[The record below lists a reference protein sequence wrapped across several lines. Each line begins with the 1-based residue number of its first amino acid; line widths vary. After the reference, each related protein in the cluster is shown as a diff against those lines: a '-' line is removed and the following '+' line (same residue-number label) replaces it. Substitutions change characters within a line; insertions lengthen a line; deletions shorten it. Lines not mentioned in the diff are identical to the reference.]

1 MVTCRWEPH
10 GGSQTLQERQAGHT
24 QHCTR
29 GGGPK
34 CPWGPKLEGLH
45 SARRSSF
52 EWLGKSMEPMKTVR
66 DAYRGIL
73 LRQHVGDPHN
83 VAARNASTMRTP
95 CAFSRLWFGPMEP
108 KYKPDPV
115 HVLGDPAAKR
125 CWRMHSMGGSSCNR
139 HLPQNLLQGWVSYLN
154 KCRGMDLARLDATT
168 QASVVVPAAHSFSQF
183 DAKILGGSRLRH
195 WHHFDLDPD
204 ISSSCGGHARCI
216 VSILLGDRW

>member
-29 GGGPK
+29 SGGPR

-45 SARRSSF
+45 SARPFSF
-52 EWLGKSMEPMKTVR
+52 EWLGRSMEPMNTVR

-83 VAARNASTMRTP
+83 VAARSASTMRTP

-125 CWRMHSMGGSSCNR
+125 CWRMQSLGAVGW
-139 HLPQNLLQGWVSYLN
+139 LPYAPAVIDTFPRIFSKDG
-154 KCRGMDLARLDATT
+154 LAIST
-168 QASVVVPAAHSFSQF
+168 SVVAWTWLAWTLQLKQ
-183 DAKILGGSRLRH
+183 A
-195 WHHFDLDPD
+195 
-204 ISSSCGGHARCI
+204 
-216 VSILLGDRW
+216 